1 MQQMA
6 ESLRGNLLIA
16 APSLFDY
23 FRRAVVLLL
32 EHSDEGAMGVVLNR
46 TSETPVA
53 EAVPVLA
60 GLAEQDDL
68 VHLGGPVSP
77 ESVVAL
83 GDFDDLSEAG
93 APVVGSLGLLDPDL
107 PPASMR
113 RLRVYAGY
121 AGWGSG
127 QLEGE
132 LEEKAW
138 IVEPALADDPFG
150 DDDIWSAA
158 LQRKGGAYALLA
170 TMPAEP
176 SLN

>member
-1 MQQMA
+1 VP

-23 FRRAVVLLL
+23 FRRSVVLVL
-32 EHSDEGAMGVVLNR
+32 EHSEEGAMGVVLNR
-46 TSETPVA
+46 TSETAVA
-53 EAVPVLA
+53 DAVPVLA
-60 GLAEQDDL
+60 GLAGQDEL
-68 VHLGGPVSP
+68 VHVGGPVSP

-83 GDFDDLSEAG
+83 GDFDDPSEA
-93 APVVGSLGLLDPDL
+93 AAAVVGSLGLLDPDRSHS
-107 PPASMR
+107 AIR

-121 AGWGSG
+121 AGWGPG

-132 LEEKAW
+132 IDEKAW
-138 IVEPALADDPFG
+138 VVEPALADDPFG
-150 DDDIWSAA
+150 EGDVWSDA
-158 LQRKGGAYALLA
+158 LRRKGGGYALLA